1 MILHSPKR
9 MKNSNFVMPAW
20 IAGIQIC
27 KDASGNIHVNL
38 DSSASCWNDRID
50 GPLLE
55 VTEAP
60 LFPYFQRRA
69 RRARRFVIV
78 VYESFAVDF
87 FSALNPAKT
96 FFNPSEIENFYRDV
110 IGIQQNCQLH
120 GSNLPLHHVAQLAL
134 VSYCHSHFHLFQC

>member
-1 MILHSPKR
+1 MSSCAR
-9 MKNSNFVMPAW
+9 VDNENAGFVMPAW
-20 IAGIQIC
+20 IAGIQIR

-38 DSSASCWNDRID
+38 DSSAPWWNDATEEA
-50 GPLLE
+50 LLE

-87 FSALNPAKT
+87 FFCTQS
-96 FFNPSEIENFYRDV
+96 
-110 IGIQQNCQLH
+110 C
-120 GSNLPLHHVAQLAL
+120 
-134 VSYCHSHFHLFQC
+134 

>member
-1 MILHSPKR
+1 

-20 IAGIQIC
+20 IAGIQIR

-38 DSSASCWNDRID
+38 YYSAPCWNDGID

-87 FSALNPAKT
+87 FSDSILLKHSSIRARLRISTETLLESSKT
-96 FFNPSEIENFYRDV
+96 VNYMAAI
-110 IGIQQNCQLH
+110 
-120 GSNLPLHHVAQLAL
+120 
-134 VSYCHSHFHLFQC
+134 